1 MDEKMLS
8 ARVNYSY
15 NHEDFDL
22 IQNVICRSKS
32 DRNLS
37 IQLAS
42 RLIRSD
48 TSLTRFKLRMDDKSS
63 TSSL

>member
-1 MDEKMLS
+1 MLKMLS
-8 ARVNYSY
+8 SRVNYSY
-15 NHEDFDL
+15 SQEDIDP

-37 IQLAS
+37 VQLAS

-48 TSLTRFKLRMDDKSS
+48 ISLTRFKLRMDDKSS
-63 TSSL
+63 TSSV

>member
-1 MDEKMLS
+1 MNQKMLS
-8 ARVNYSY
+8 SRVNYSY
-15 NHEDFDL
+15 SHEDFDP
-22 IQNVICRSKS
+22 IRNVICRSKS

-37 IQLAS
+37 VQLAF

-48 TSLTRFKLRMDDKSS
+48 TSLTRFRFRMDDKSS

>member
-1 MDEKMLS
+1 MNQKTLS

-15 NHEDFDL
+15 NHKDFDP

-37 IQLAS
+37 VQLAS

-48 TSLTRFKLRMDDKSS
+48 TGLTRFKLRMDDKSS